1 MEKTLQLGFLEN
13 SHRFLRE
20 AAKKARLAENEPDEW
35 MFAASALVQS
45 VELALKAALADIHPV
60 LIYENIDIPK
70 RSVTIGTAIG
80 RLTNKRIG
88 RIEFTTKDNKRLNRA
103 IAIRNEITHSDFSLN
118 LSQVEANFHEV
129 FAFLAEFNRR
139 HLETNIDEIIDT
151 ADLVAFLD
159 NRKHH
164 QEMLL
169 RARTR
174 LEDEGVEAHALR
186 NCTYCTEDTFVE
198 EIDGFRCYLCH
209 HLEPSVECQNCGES
223 FLYEE
228 LEDFSDAF
236 QADYSEGRYDVLNNY
251 GYDFHRA
258 CPECTAEIK
267 QRIYELEQQYYYEQ
281 MMEDEYQDRAR
292 GK

>member
-1 MEKTLQLGFLEN
+1 MGNTLQLGFVEN

-20 AAKKARLAENEPDEW
+20 AANKARLAEQEPDEW

-45 VELALKAALADIHPV
+45 VELALKAALAEIHPV
-60 LIYENIDIPK
+60 LIYENIDNPK
-70 RSVTIGTAIG
+70 RSVTIGIAIR
-80 RLTNKRIG
+80 RLTDKNIG
-88 RIEFTTKDNKRLNRA
+88 KIEFTTKDNKRLNRA

-118 LSQVEANFHEV
+118 LSQVEANFHEI

-139 HLETNIDEIIDT
+139 HLETNIEDVIDPT
-151 ADLVAFLD
+151 DLVAFLD

-174 LEDEGVEAHALR
+174 LKDEGIEAHVLR
-186 NCTYCTEDTFVE
+186 SCSYCTEDTFVE

-209 HLEPSVECQNCGES
+209 HFELSVQCENCGES
-223 FLYEE
+223 FLDED
-228 LEDFSDAF
+228 LQDFSDAF
-236 QADYSEGRYDVLNNY
+236 QADYSEGRYDVFNNY

-281 MMEDEYQDRAR
+281 MMEDEYQDRVR